1 MKKIP
6 YFDSHCDTAFL
17 MAERGYELY
26 ENEGHIDLKRLSQYG
41 PSAQFFAIFGVP
53 RFTKEEKSYGQ
64 IFDETYSHLIDQFEK
79 NSEHLFFCRS
89 GKDAEKA
96 AVEGKVAGFVTVEGA
111 DLLGCSVEGLERGY
125 ELGVRAVGL
134 TWNFKNALA
143 GTNVE
148 DGGLTD
154 EGKRFVKKM
163 YDLGMMVDVSHIS
176 DKAFYDICDIATGPI
191 VATHSNSRSIWAH
204 SRNLTDDMYRQII
217 KSGGSAGINLY
228 ADFIGGEGVNVDA
241 VMDHICHYLDLG
253 GEKCVHL
260 GGDLDGCDVLPA
272 GIHGVEDVYKIYDA
286 MLVRGFGK
294 QLADDIFYNNLM
306 EVVKRVCDM

>member
-6 YFDSHCDTAFL
+6 YFDSHCDTAFVISEQKAL
-17 MAERGYELY
+17 LY
-26 ENEGHIDLKRLSQYG
+26 DNQGHIDLKRLGQYG
-41 PSAQFFAIFGVP
+41 PAAQFFAIFGVP
-53 RFTKEEKSYGQ
+53 QFSRENKTYGQ
-64 IFDETYSHLIDQFEK
+64 IFDDTYGYLVEQFNA
-79 NSEHLFFCRS
+79 NSDYISFCRS
-89 GKDAEKA
+89 GADAEKA
-96 AVEGKVAGFVTVEGA
+96 AQEGKIAGFVTVEGA
-111 DLLGCSVEGLERGY
+111 DLLGCSVEGLQRGY

-163 YDLGMMVDVSHIS
+163 YDLGMIVDVSHIS

-191 VATHSNSRSIWAH
+191 VATHSNSRSVWTH

-217 KSGGSAGINLY
+217 QSGGTAGINLY
-228 ADFIGGEGVNVDA
+228 SAFIGGEGVDVDA

-253 GEKCVHL
+253 GEHSVSL
-260 GGDLDGCDVLPA
+260 GGDLDGCDELPS
-272 GIHGVEDVYKIYDA
+272 GIHGVEDVGRIYSA
-286 MLVRGFGK
+286 MLDRGFGTG
-294 QLADDIFYNNLM
+294 LADDIFYNNLLG
-306 EVVKRVCDM
+306 VVKKVCDM